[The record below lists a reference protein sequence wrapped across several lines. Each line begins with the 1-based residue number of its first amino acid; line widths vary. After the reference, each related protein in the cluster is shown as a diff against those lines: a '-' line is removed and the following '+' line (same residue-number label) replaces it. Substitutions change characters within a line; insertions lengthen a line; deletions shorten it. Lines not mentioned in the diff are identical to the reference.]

1 MNSQLVEIYLDA
13 ENDVKNNNYT
23 EAFKKYESILFDEPG
38 NAATHNSLGWIHK
51 TQMDNYAKA
60 ENHYLA
66 AIKSEPNYPYA
77 YINYATLLMDQ
88 ERYSDL
94 EKLIQKALE
103 IATTDKAMLY
113 HRLGLAN
120 EMQLKFDDAVSF
132 YEKSILFSLSD
143 EKIKNYQA
151 DIERVEEKKKIAK
164 KYSNWLGRIKV

>member
-1 MNSQLVEIYLDA
+1 
-13 ENDVKNNNYT
+13 
-23 EAFKKYESILFDEPG
+23 
-38 NAATHNSLGWIHK
+38 
-51 TQMDNYAKA
+51 
-60 ENHYLA
+60 
-66 AIKSEPNYPYA
+66 
-77 YINYATLLMDQ
+77 MDQ

-94 EKLIQKALE
+94 EKLIQTALE

-120 EMQLKFDDAVSF
+120 EMQLKFDEAVSF

-143 EKIKNYQA
+143 EKIKNYQV